1 MQEAEEG
8 DASRTQTIDRVPEK
22 RKGLSPSLTPLD
34 STPAKRSFSAP
45 LHGRRI
51 VHLRYLA
58 VGLSACQNP
67 GCGKPLALIDCVEEK
82 RYGLGSVLVIPCQ
95 QCGMENFIDTDSPVT
110 AQHPGPVLPQATPKL
125 LWVSAFFNLIRF
137 IHDICESLPPDGY
150 GNV

>member
-8 DASRTQTIDRVPEK
+8 DASQTQTIDRVPEK
-22 RKGLSPSLTPLD
+22 RKGRSPSLTPLD

-82 RYGLGSVLVIPCQ
+82 RYDLGSVLVIPCQ

-110 AQHPGPVLPQATPKL
+110 AQHPGPPASTSNTKAALGKCVFQSHKIY
-125 LWVSAFFNLIRF
+125 S
-137 IHDICESLPPDGY
+137 
-150 GNV
+150 

>member
-1 MQEAEEG
+1 MASHSAYWTMQEAEGGG
-8 DASRTQTIDRVPEK
+8 DASQTQTIDRVPEK
-22 RKGLSPSLTPLD
+22 RKGRSPSLTPLD

-82 RYGLGSVLVIPCQ
+82 SYDLGSVLVIPCQ

-110 AQHPGPVLPQATPKL
+110 AQHPGPRASTSNTKAALGKC
-125 LWVSAFFNLIRF
+125 AFQTHKIY
-137 IHDICESLPPDGY
+137 S
-150 GNV
+150 